1 MSYIW
6 DRTEYNN
13 ASGLNLVVAAIILW
27 NTVYLTK
34 AIDYLLQHGE
44 IIPTEYVRHISPVA
58 WEHIS
63 LTGDYVWNLKQATTL
78 DTLRSL
84 RNA

>member
-1 MSYIW
+1 M
-6 DRTEYNN
+6 
-13 ASGLNLVVAAIILW
+13 VAAIILW

-63 LTGDYVWNLKQATTL
+63 LTGDYIWDFDHTTNLE
-78 DTLRSL
+78 TLRAL
-84 RNA
+84 RVA